1 MSEFQKPYSS
11 SVTEE
16 TYRRI
21 FAPHLSCEGCF
32 HSWRSKD
39 SIPCKV
45 CTRVPKALRVESIFD
60 SDRVDYFTKCYK
72 DTTA

>member
-21 FAPHLSCEGCF
+21 FTPALSCEGCF

-39 SIPCKV
+39 SIPCV
-45 CTRVPKALRVESIFD
+45 SCTRVPKALRDESI
-60 SDRVDYFTKCYK
+60 SEGGRTDYFTIKP
-72 DTTA
+72 D